1 MAVSEAPNAKE
12 VDRPVLLPKRHPN
25 HDLFIC
31 DVLDAIP
38 KDDLGSMEHPVFSL
52 ATRPDTRILKYEH
65 RNVKIQI
72 TPSVKGLATIFDKDL
87 LIYCISQMITK
98 KNQGQPLAPNH
109 PAPRPRPPG
118 VDQPGNQRQR
128 LSPHDRGL

>member
-1 MAVSEAPNAKE
+1 MAVSETTNTKE
-12 VDRPVLLPKRHPN
+12 SERSVLLPQRHPE

-65 RNVKIQI
+65 RN
-72 TPSVKGLATIFDKDL
+72 
-87 LIYCISQMITK
+87 
-98 KNQGQPLAPNH
+98 
-109 PAPRPRPPG
+109 
-118 VDQPGNQRQR
+118 
-128 LSPHDRGL
+128 